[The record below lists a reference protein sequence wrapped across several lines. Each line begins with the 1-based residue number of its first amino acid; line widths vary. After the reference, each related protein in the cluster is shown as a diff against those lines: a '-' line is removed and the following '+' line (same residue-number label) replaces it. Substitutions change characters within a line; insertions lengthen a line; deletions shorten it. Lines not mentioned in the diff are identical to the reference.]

1 MNTTRQDAWTKD
13 EDLLLAEI
21 VLRYIREGRTQL
33 EAFKEVAKQLSR
45 TSAACGFR
53 WNATIRKQYQHAIE
67 FAKAARKENNQSD
80 LLNPLELDNSD
91 EKDPIDTAILLLK
104 KIKFTTSD
112 QETIIQNQEKK
123 EIQQLEEENKYLK
136 EQLVRFDNAWEE
148 MGKLWRWVKEK
159 NNKLENPK

>member
-21 VLRYIREGRTQL
+21 VLRYIREGKTQL

-67 FAKAARKENNQSD
+67 IAKAARKEGNQNNSIH
-80 LLNPLELDNSD
+80 PIEFENSD
-91 EKDPIDTAILLLK
+91 ENDPIDTAILLLK
-104 KIKFTTSD
+104 KIKFSTSD
-112 QETIIQNQEKK
+112 QEIITDKK
-123 EIQQLEEENKYLK
+123 EKEELHQLQEENKYLR
-136 EQLVRFDNAWEE
+136 EQLGRFDNAWDE
-148 MGKLWRWVKEK
+148 MGKLWHWVKDQ
-159 NNKLENPK
+159 NNKIKNP